1 MMYKFCPQSCFKH
14 NYRVTLKRM
23 LQKSFSV
30 TSQGRNST
38 KWYPDAEF
46 LKNWNNHF
54 LHVDEKKVDP
64 KWNIRDYY
72 LKEKPLETTV
82 KNITMNFGP
91 NHPAAHGVL
100 RLVMEL
106 DGELV
111 IRADPHVGLLHR
123 GTEKLIEYKTYLQAL
138 PYFDR
143 LDYVSC
149 MCNEHAYCLALEKM
163 LNIQVPERAQYI
175 RVLYSE
181 LTRLLN
187 HMLGI
192 GGHLLDI
199 GALTP
204 FFWMCEERE
213 KIFEFYERASG
224 GRMHACYFRPGGVSQ
239 DLPLGLLHDIH
250 HFIERYVERI
260 DEVCDLIA
268 ENRVFKERTIDIGR
282 VTAHEAINLGFSGP
296 MLRACGIKWDL
307 RKTQPYEIYDK
318 LEFDVPVGING
329 DCYDRFLVRIEEMRQ
344 SANIVSQCLNQ
355 MPSGEIKVD
364 DMKISP
370 PPRAEM
376 KTSMEATIHHFKL
389 FSQGF
394 AVPPGATYAA
404 IEHPKGEF
412 GVYLVSDGTTKPYR
426 CKIRPAGYAHL
437 AAIDHLVNRGF
448 LADMVAIIGSIDIVF
463 GDIDR

>member
-30 TSQGRNST
+30 TSQGRSST

-64 KWNIRDYY
+64 KWKITDYY

-106 DGELV
+106 DGEMV

-175 RVLYSE
+175 RG
-181 LTRLLN
+181 
-187 HMLGI
+187 HILGI
-192 GGHLLDI
+192 
-199 GALTP
+199 T
-204 FFWMCEERE
+204 
-213 KIFEFYERASG
+213 
-224 GRMHACYFRPGGVSQ
+224 
-239 DLPLGLLHDIH
+239 
-250 HFIERYVERI
+250 
-260 DEVCDLIA
+260 IA
-268 ENRVFKERTIDIGR
+268 ERSG
-282 VTAHEAINLGFSGP
+282 APNL
-296 MLRACGIKWDL
+296 A
-307 RKTQPYEIYDK
+307 TQ
-318 LEFDVPVGING
+318 
-329 DCYDRFLVRIEEMRQ
+329 DC
-344 SANIVSQCLNQ
+344 S
-355 MPSGEIKVD
+355 
-364 DMKISP
+364 
-370 PPRAEM
+370 
-376 KTSMEATIHHFKL
+376 
-389 FSQGF
+389 
-394 AVPPGATYAA
+394 
-404 IEHPKGEF
+404 
-412 GVYLVSDGTTKPYR
+412 LVSES
-426 CKIRPAGYAHL
+426 
-437 AAIDHLVNRGF
+437 N
-448 LADMVAIIGSIDIVF
+448 
-463 GDIDR
+463 